1 MSAPRQL
8 VMWVVVAVLAVAAFT
23 VAIRRAYENTQR
35 RGATSVASRPVE
47 GNAVFQAKGC
57 VQCHEANVLGA
68 RSEEEN
74 PSSQA
79 LPALVTAMWNHAPRM
94 FETMSAKHIQYPDL
108 SYDEA
113 GQLVAYLCLS
123 RLMDEPG
130 DRERGAKLFQVRQ
143 CNRCHGVAGGNA
155 PTLSQLASTDD
166 LVVWTQRLW
175 NHASIMQSRMKEIGI
190 TWPRFEGNDLRDL
203 FAYVRQDGRDSHHSI
218 ATADPDR
225 GWRVFQEKGC
235 IECHGI
241 SRGSEHVA
249 ADFGPSRDLPP
260 TYSQFAAS
268 MLNHFP
274 TMQHAIAAKGAQ
286 PVTFGEGE
294 MADVTVFLYSLHYL
308 EPSGSPQVGG
318 SVFGWR
324 GCAQC
329 HGKDAEGTRAGPAL
343 RGRGQ
348 TYTSVRLA
356 AALWHHGARMYSQT
370 RAQGQPWPSL
380 LPSDVGDLLA
390 FLNTP
395 LEKRR

>member
-1 MSAPRQL
+1 VSGRRETIL
-8 VMWVVVAVLAVAAFT
+8 WSVVALAAVAVFAVAA
-23 VAIRRAYENTQR
+23 RNAYHDAQR
-35 RGATSVASRPVE
+35 HGVPVVSAHPVE
-47 GNAVFQAKGC
+47 GNAVFRNKGC
-57 VQCHEANVLGA
+57 VQCHDAGA
-68 RSEEEN
+68 LATVSGEHS
-74 PSSQA
+74 SSQP
-79 LPALVTAMWNHAPRM
+79 LPTLVTAMWNHAPRM
-94 FETMSAKHIQYPDL
+94 FEAMREKSMPYPDL

-130 DRERGAKLFQVRQ
+130 DPERGAKLFEVRQ
-143 CNRCHGVAGGNA
+143 CARCHGVAGGAA
-155 PTLSQLASTDD
+155 PTVSQLASTDD
-166 LVVWTQRLW
+166 LVIWTQRLW
-175 NHASIMQSRMKEIGI
+175 NHASVMQERMQQIGVS
-190 TWPRFEGNDLRDL
+190 WPRFEKNDLRDL
-203 FAYVRQDGRDSHHSI
+203 FAYVRHDGHDSHRAI
-218 ATADPDR
+218 VTADPDR

-274 TMQHAIAAKGAQ
+274 TMQRAIAAKGTKA
-286 PVTFGEGE
+286 PVFGEGE
-294 MADVTVFLYSLHYL
+294 MADVTVFLYGLHYL

-329 HGKDAEGTRAGPAL
+329 HGKNAEGTRAGPAL

-348 TYTSVRLA
+348 AYTSVRLA
-356 AALWHHGARMYSQT
+356 SALWHHGARMYADT
-370 RAQGQPWPSL
+370 RALGQPWPSL

-395 LEKRR
+395 VEKTH

>member
-1 MSAPRQL
+1 MSHRGETML
-8 VMWVVVAVLAVAAFT
+8 WTAVALIA
-23 VAIRRAYENTQR
+23 VALFAMAVRNAYQQAQH
-35 RGATSVASRPVE
+35 RGAPVVSARPAE
-47 GNAVFQAKGC
+47 GNAVFRNKGC
-57 VQCHEANVLGA
+57 VQCHDVSSIGTGE
-68 RSEEEN
+68 RSSTQ
-74 PSSQA
+74 P
-79 LPALVTAMWNHAPRM
+79 LPTLVTAMWNHAPRM
-94 FETMSAKHIQYPDL
+94 FEAMSAKKMQYPDL
-108 SYDEA
+108 NYEEA

-130 DRERGAKLFQVRQ
+130 DPQRGEKLFEVRQ
-143 CNRCHGVAGGNA
+143 CKRCHGASDTGSA
-155 PTLSQLASTDD
+155 PPISHLASTDD
-166 LVVWTQRLW
+166 LVIWTQRLW
-175 NHASIMQSRMKEIGI
+175 NHASVMQERMTEIGVR
-190 TWPRFEGNDLRDL
+190 WPRFEKNDLRDL
-203 FAYVRQDGRDSHHSI
+203 FAYVRQDGRDSHRSI

-225 GWRVFQEKGC
+225 GWRVFQDKGC
-235 IECHGI
+235 IDCHGI

-249 ADFGPSRDLPP
+249 ADFGPSGDLPP

-274 TMQHAIAAKGAQ
+274 TMQHAIAAKGAKA
-286 PVTFGEGE
+286 PVFGEGE

-308 EPSGSPQVGG
+308 EPSGSPQVGS

-329 HGKDAEGTRAGPAL
+329 HGKNAEGARGGPAL

-356 AALWHHGARMYSQT
+356 AALWHHGARMYAET

-395 LEKRR
+395 VEKAH

>member
-1 MSAPRQL
+1 MSARRQL
-8 VMWVVVAVLAVAAFT
+8 ALWIVLAVVGVAAFT
-23 VAIRRAYENTQR
+23 VAARRQYQETRR
-35 RGATSVASRPVE
+35 RGATTVAPRPAE
-47 GNAVFQAKGC
+47 GNAVFRAKGC
-57 VQCHEANVLGA
+57 TQCHTANVLGA
-68 RSEEEN
+68 RVSAEQPTAE
-74 PSSQA
+74 P
-79 LPALVTAMWNHAPRM
+79 LPVLVTAMWNHAPRM
-94 FETMSAKHIQYPDL
+94 WDAMSTQHIKYPDL
-108 SYDEA
+108 SYEEA
-113 GQLVAYLCLS
+113 GQLVAYLYLS
-123 RLMDEPG
+123 RSMDEPG
-130 DRERGAKLFQVRQ
+130 DQQRGAKLFEVRQ
-143 CNRCHGVAGGNA
+143 CKRCHEVAGGSA
-155 PTLSQLASTDD
+155 PTVAQLASTDD

-175 NHASIMQSRMKEIGI
+175 NHASAMQERMQQVGI
-190 TWPRFEGNDLRDL
+190 TWPRFESNDLRDL
-203 FAYVRQDGRDSHHSI
+203 FSYVRQDSRDSHRSI

-249 ADFGPSRDLPP
+249 ADFGPGRDLPP

-274 TMQHAIAAKGAQ
+274 TMQRAIATKGGRP
-286 PVTFGEGE
+286 PVFGEGE
-294 MADVTVFLYSLHYL
+294 MADLTVFLYNLHYL
-308 EPSGSPQVGG
+308 EPSGSPQVGA

-329 HGKDAEGTRAGPAL
+329 HGKTAEGARGGPAL

-356 AALWHHGARMYSQT
+356 AALWGHGARMYAET

-395 LEKRR
+395 VEKK